1 MASAVTGGVGHA
13 AAGPMTRPLRVG
25 VVGGSVAGCAGALAV
40 AEAAPQASVVVME
53 RSSGIL
59 RDRGAGIAIHRQR
72 FAELA
77 AAGFLDASLPGF
89 RAETR
94 QWFAR
99 EGAAVDPPMG
109 KALGA
114 HPFPFTSH
122 SWGQLYRYLRGRLPE
137 RVEYRPATQ
146 VVEVRPT
153 ASGADLVL
161 ADGSSESFDLVLG
174 ADGYRSVVR
183 EAMFPGVAPRYAGY
197 LCWRGLGDMT
207 RIAGLPQEAFF
218 TVGLATGHLVAYPI
232 PADTGETALNWVLFS
247 TVPPELAADLTT
259 ATSLPPGA
267 VSEALLEHL
276 ETVICEQLPPFWAD
290 AIGTTAREDVFIQP
304 MYDLEA
310 PAFARGR
317 LLLLGDA
324 GAVSRPHAAAGA
336 LKAVQDAATLGR
348 LWSQASDLDD
358 LATRYDAARR
368 PAGHSVV
375 ALARRIGQA
384 QVTEVPDWAAFE
396 EPRLLAWL
404 ATLTEAPDGTVMGGR
419 PL

>member
-1 MASAVTGGVGHA
+1 MTGPV
-13 AAGPMTRPLRVG
+13 RIG

-40 AEAAPQASVVVME
+40 AEAEPEASVVVFE
-53 RSSGIL
+53 RSAGIL
-59 RDRGAGIAIHRQR
+59 RDRGVGIAIHRQR

-77 AAGFLDASLPGF
+77 AAGFLDASLPAF
-89 RAETR
+89 HAETR
-94 QWFAR
+94 LWFAR
-99 EGAAVDPPMG
+99 EGTAEDPAMG

-114 HPFPFTSH
+114 HPFPFASH

-137 RVEYRPATQ
+137 RVEYRAAAQ
-146 VVEVRPT
+146 VVAVRPT
-153 ASGADLVL
+153 ASGADLL
-161 ADGSSESFDLVLG
+161 LEDGSSESFDLVLG

-183 EAMFPGVAPRYAGY
+183 EAMSPGVRPQYAGY

-207 RIAGLPQEAFF
+207 RIAGLPEEAFF

-232 PADTGETALNWVLFS
+232 PADSGETALNWGLFS
-247 TVPPELAADLTT
+247 TVPPDLTPDLST

-276 ETVICEQLPPFWAD
+276 ETVICRRLPPFWAD

-317 LLLLGDA
+317 LLLLGDS
-324 GAVSRPHAAAGA
+324 GAVSRPHAGAGA
-336 LKAVQDAATLGR
+336 LKAVQDAATLGQ

-358 LATRYDAARR
+358 LAARYDAARR

-375 ALARRIGQA
+375 ALARQIGQA
-384 QVTEVPDWAAFE
+384 QVIDVPDWAAFT

-404 ATLTEAPDGTVMGGR
+404 TTVTEAPDGTVMGGR